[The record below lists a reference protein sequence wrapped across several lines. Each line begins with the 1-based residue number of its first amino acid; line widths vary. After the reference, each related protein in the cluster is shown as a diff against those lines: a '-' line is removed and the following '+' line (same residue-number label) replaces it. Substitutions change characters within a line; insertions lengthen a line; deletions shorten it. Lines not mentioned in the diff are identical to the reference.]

1 MRGYSVRDLFLQE
14 INLFLNFGDYDKKI
28 NMVYFSLLVV
38 FVYFLKKYLDHQDN
52 VRRSAQHYIPR
63 EGAVEYGS
71 EAYYDQYSHEHYDLL
86 VKCLIFCT
94 YTSEQFKPIEENLYF
109 GDIGDDL
116 KSLFH
121 EERMESL
128 FRNQLVE
135 RSLSPKL
142 LYFKEVTS
150 RISYSEWLFDSVDV
164 DHDERWKT
172 INRTAEEL
180 LTEMNVKERG
190 YDFSLYKPR

>member
-1 MRGYSVRDLFLQE
+1 MIILYILIIFA
-14 INLFLNFGDYDKKI
+14 
-28 NMVYFSLLVV
+28 
-38 FVYFLKKYLDHQDN
+38 YFLKKYLDHQDD
-52 VRRSAQHYIPR
+52 VRRSAPPYIPK
-63 EGAVEYGS
+63 EGADEYGS

-94 YTSEQFKPIEENLYF
+94 YNSEQFKLIEESLYF
-109 GDIGDDL
+109 GDIGSDL
-116 KSLFH
+116 GSLFH
-121 EERMESL
+121 KESMESL

-150 RISYSEWLFDSVDV
+150 QISDSEWLFATVNV
-164 DHDERWKT
+164 DHDERWKL

-180 LTEMNVKERG
+180 LTAMNVKERG
-190 YDFSLYKPR
+190 YDFSLYRPK